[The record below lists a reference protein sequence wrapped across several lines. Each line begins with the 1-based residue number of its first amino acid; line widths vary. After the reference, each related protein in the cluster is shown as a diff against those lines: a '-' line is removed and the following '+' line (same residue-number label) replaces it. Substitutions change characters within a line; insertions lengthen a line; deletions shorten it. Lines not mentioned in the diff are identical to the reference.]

1 MNGFK
6 KQFAILMTAVL
17 GFQILWSGS
26 AAGITIREEETL
38 GREFMKYTRGQYRL
52 IEDPAV
58 TRYVDRIGRKILA
71 ELPPQPFR
79 YHFFVVQQDVYNAF
93 AGPAGNIFIN
103 SGLIEAMDNEDELA
117 GILAHEI
124 THVRAR
130 HISNRIERSS
140 RIQWATLAGMV
151 AGIFLGMGG
160 AGEAGSALTM
170 GSVAATQSAALAY
183 SRQDEMQADELGIDT
198 LSSAGYSG
206 AGMMTIL
213 KKIRDKQWFGSSDV
227 PSYLMTH
234 PAVDDR
240 LAYLDTWIQ
249 GHPEAA
255 GIIQKRDNTDF
266 RRFRLRL
273 TAAYGDPDSA
283 LRQMKA
289 AIEKSPGDPLVE
301 HGYGVALARNNQPK
315 EGLAYIKKALE
326 KKPFDAVML
335 KDLGE
340 TAFIDGQYDT
350 ALKALEGSRGIDAGD
365 FETYFLLGRTRLER
379 GEYPQAAEALKEVL
393 KKKPDYLQ
401 ALYYLGEAYGK
412 EGQMGD
418 AHYYLGK
425 YYHERGDFKTAAF
438 HLRQVIKHS
447 QDPLQKANAEE
458 MLARGDEEAKKAADA
473 EPEPDRT
480 PRPRQRRSRSTPF
493 SYGQNG
499 RTAW

>member
-1 MNGFK
+1 
-6 KQFAILMTAVL
+6 
-17 GFQILWSGS
+17 
-26 AAGITIREEETL
+26 
-38 GREFMKYTRGQYRL
+38 
-52 IEDPAV
+52 
-58 TRYVDRIGRKILA
+58 
-71 ELPPQPFR
+71 
-79 YHFFVVQQDVYNAF
+79 
-93 AGPAGNIFIN
+93 
-103 SGLIEAMDNEDELA
+103 
-117 GILAHEI
+117 
-124 THVRAR
+124 
-130 HISNRIERSS
+130 
-140 RIQWATLAGMV
+140 
-151 AGIFLGMGG
+151 
-160 AGEAGSALTM
+160 
-170 GSVAATQSAALAY
+170 
-183 SRQDEMQADELGIDT
+183 
-198 LSSAGYSG
+198 
-206 AGMMTIL
+206 MTIL